1 MNLAGKVKVR
11 PWHFEMPDC
20 RKGPDSPAYQC
31 FVKELTYRWAF
42 SCQACYVTLDNESG
56 LAEVGGRGFNL
67 AGVSRGDKAAVLDE
81 AKYQAFQR
89 KEAAKM
95 GLDV

>member
-1 MNLAGKVKVR
+1 MNLARKVKLR
-11 PWHFEMPDC
+11 PWHWEMPGCAD
-20 RKGPDSPAYQC
+20 GPDALAYQHY
-31 FVKELTYRWAF
+31 VKELTYRWAF
-42 SCQACYVTLDNESG
+42 ICQACYAMLDNESG
-56 LAEVGGRGFNL
+56 LAEIGDRAFNL
-67 AGVSRGDKAAVLDE
+67 AGVSRGDKEAVIDE